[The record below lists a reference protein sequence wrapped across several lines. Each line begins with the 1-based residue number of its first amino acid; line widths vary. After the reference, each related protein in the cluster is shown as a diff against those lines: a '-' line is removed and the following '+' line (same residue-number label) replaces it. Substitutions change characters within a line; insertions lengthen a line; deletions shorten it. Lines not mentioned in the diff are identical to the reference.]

1 MNNDFKAYKKANH
14 SSMSSNYP
22 FAKKSL
28 QKNINKNAN
37 TYNPNNEQISPNQNE
52 IIKGYYINTG
62 GGQNYRRN
70 NSPEEGIEIEEN
82 EINEDMYEREE
93 EEDEKDNEEFKN
105 GELEE
110 GFIGESEYV
119 RRQVPNNS
127 PYYGP
132 VLDYS
137 NFNRREYNYENHEN
151 NEEIEDDSNYNY
163 LRSPNQNDFTRTNYN
178 KFGNKVYQKR
188 RVLGNLR
195 DSASSEAYANNKS
208 NTRTTLTEYRNSGIY
223 IKPKTAYNNLNNNN
237 YGISTE
243 ERGIESLQEST
254 KILNQ
259 STQVYDFPKAEQKK
273 GGKVDLNIG
282 INKLNIKKNRKNVEQ
297 DEPKEEYDIPMYE
310 QNIDKIIKI
319 QSVYRGYKIKSIIDE
334 YHDIDEFIFHISKVQ
349 FNHFYDNFY
358 FFINQLFNV
367 YKSKTLDEVG
377 DPENNFDDEGS
388 EGESDNE
395 NMEDKDMN
403 NSQEE
408 DDDINNKSYEQLK
421 NDYTD
426 LRRRYNALMRRNN
439 ANNNINNITN
449 NSKTSFKKM
458 NLNAEVASLP
468 GETTFGSIK
477 TDTNKLKKFK
487 YNLRPKNNSTTN
499 INDNLSISNYYNE
512 EENENNNKD
521 RRKFYTPE
529 HNNNYEDEEY
539 KRYSYSS
546 LHSEENS
553 KFFDNEN
560 LKKKHRFKS
569 VNVGK
574 MKGIRLNKPE
584 RKNKVFEYSPSIEY
598 DKINLN
604 NNDKINNISI
614 ININKSALEDQEQ
627 EDLFDKKKIEDMAYD
642 KYIINYSKDLRI
654 VKNNKIILKS
664 KEQKEIKENEENKIN
679 ENDILMKENENMIQI
694 EALKKTDEQKI
705 KDIYDNKKLLNKMK
719 QKFDKENSLK
729 LKLSKRTKDNY
740 LTIKPLKNK
749 KLNDNINNNLLQIK
763 ENDFEIKNEYYYI
776 ETADNNIE
784 DLSKN
789 KNENENKNEF
799 NNDKTIFSSENNFN
813 IKAKSDEN
821 KKNKFEDIES
831 NELMIINKL
840 RKKNKKENEINNNE
854 RFIIDAEIKKWN
866 LSTDLNPIAN
876 DEFSINNDD
885 YNNIINDKS
894 TISDKLSYDI
904 ESNELQIIDK
914 IKKNIIKENKEN
926 INVRDNRDS
935 IQLNEEKD
943 EYKIK
948 ERKKILFKS
957 NENNINLKPI
967 KKENLREIKI
977 TTKKILKHEKILS
990 GKKFL
995 KLKDSSE
1002 NSFLIKNS
1010 YTSKVPHKKDL
1021 ISLIPSTN
1029 DKFIIKRKKSKKKEE
1044 EIQATEK
1051 KDFNVEEIDE
1061 ITLESLNKD
1070 YVENIINDNYEKDLK
1085 ERKKMLQK
1093 MKNDEINIK
1102 GKELEKNK
1110 FMILNIGKNKEND
1123 VMYENEGKKKKKMFD
1138 NLDIKKCEG
1147 CSINGIQKENK
1158 NLIKIKNDELMIT
1171 TEEKLKKENDASYDI
1186 KLINEKLEPKN
1197 DINYTINSKK
1207 KENIIVKNNLI
1218 NIKAK
1223 KDANKNNLIIVKQK
1237 KLNLISK
1244 NPKIFTKERIEP
1256 CYSESITIKTRE
1268 EYEDP
1273 IPKFSLSKKFNKL
1286 LSSEN
1291 ENSYPKPNTNLISTL
1306 SSSSENQIE
1315 IIGIKKENKEIKD
1328 ISKQSKP
1335 IIEED
1340 KDKNEFKKNMTKLF
1354 INNMVENKLE
1364 IEKKKSLD
1372 NTKNKLIKVYK
1383 TMKMKNALY
1392 NKSLQSKKDFFDKL
1406 KKTKL
1411 NKKQLYINNTICH
1424 NYISNNKKGENKGQQ
1439 NILYIENNTLQI
1451 RHKNKNK
1458 KNLFPINEN
1467 EINIKKNTKKIKKVD
1482 EEVQISPLRDIKITV
1497 KRTYKKEKILQK
1509 NFKNI
1514 INTNLDS
1521 FTINPGLNMVDIATQ
1536 TPKLRPK
1543 NKVPEKLIFNEIK
1556 TVIKNNRM
1564 NNTVYN
1570 FNAYEVNQISNISYL
1585 GNMSNTEINEINNI
1599 NMKFEKEESNNINNI
1614 NDPDKLYRISQIQ
1627 KILKLFFN
1635 KNDSFLK
1642 LIYLLKWKNN
1652 TKNSDKPE
1660 SIINQDKDIII
1671 NESKVKSDLDKETIE
1686 KANSL
1691 LLNLFERRKKE
1702 VYNMMKKKGKK
1713 SDSKKLRRK
1722 ENAAKK
1728 LNSVIK
1734 QYLGHYVFDLYK
1746 KSKKKV

>member
-28 QKNINKNAN
+28 QKNNNKNAN
-37 TYNPNNEQISPNQNE
+37 AYNPNNEQISPNQNE

-604 NNDKINNISI
+604 NN
-614 ININKSALEDQEQ
+614 
-627 EDLFDKKKIEDMAYD
+627 
-642 KYIINYSKDLRI
+642 
-654 VKNNKIILKS
+654 
-664 KEQKEIKENEENKIN
+664 
-679 ENDILMKENENMIQI
+679 
-694 EALKKTDEQKI
+694 
-705 KDIYDNKKLLNKMK
+705 
-719 QKFDKENSLK
+719 
-729 LKLSKRTKDNY
+729 
-740 LTIKPLKNK
+740 
-749 KLNDNINNNLLQIK
+749 
-763 ENDFEIKNEYYYI
+763 
-776 ETADNNIE
+776 
-784 DLSKN
+784 
-789 KNENENKNEF
+789 
-799 NNDKTIFSSENNFN
+799 
-813 IKAKSDEN
+813 
-821 KKNKFEDIES
+821 
-831 NELMIINKL
+831 
-840 RKKNKKENEINNNE
+840 
-854 RFIIDAEIKKWN
+854 
-866 LSTDLNPIAN
+866 
-876 DEFSINNDD
+876 
-885 YNNIINDKS
+885 
-894 TISDKLSYDI
+894 
-904 ESNELQIIDK
+904 
-914 IKKNIIKENKEN
+914 
-926 INVRDNRDS
+926 
-935 IQLNEEKD
+935 
-943 EYKIK
+943 
-948 ERKKILFKS
+948 
-957 NENNINLKPI
+957 
-967 KKENLREIKI
+967 
-977 TTKKILKHEKILS
+977 
-990 GKKFL
+990 
-995 KLKDSSE
+995 
-1002 NSFLIKNS
+1002 
-1010 YTSKVPHKKDL
+1010 
-1021 ISLIPSTN
+1021 
-1029 DKFIIKRKKSKKKEE
+1029 
-1044 EIQATEK
+1044 
-1051 KDFNVEEIDE
+1051 
-1061 ITLESLNKD
+1061 
-1070 YVENIINDNYEKDLK
+1070 
-1085 ERKKMLQK
+1085 
-1093 MKNDEINIK
+1093 
-1102 GKELEKNK
+1102 
-1110 FMILNIGKNKEND
+1110 
-1123 VMYENEGKKKKKMFD
+1123 
-1138 NLDIKKCEG
+1138 
-1147 CSINGIQKENK
+1147 
-1158 NLIKIKNDELMIT
+1158 
-1171 TEEKLKKENDASYDI
+1171 
-1186 KLINEKLEPKN
+1186 
-1197 DINYTINSKK
+1197 
-1207 KENIIVKNNLI
+1207 
-1218 NIKAK
+1218 
-1223 KDANKNNLIIVKQK
+1223 
-1237 KLNLISK
+1237 
-1244 NPKIFTKERIEP
+1244 
-1256 CYSESITIKTRE
+1256 
-1268 EYEDP
+1268 
-1273 IPKFSLSKKFNKL
+1273 
-1286 LSSEN
+1286 
-1291 ENSYPKPNTNLISTL
+1291 
-1306 SSSSENQIE
+1306 
-1315 IIGIKKENKEIKD
+1315 
-1328 ISKQSKP
+1328 
-1335 IIEED
+1335 
-1340 KDKNEFKKNMTKLF
+1340 
-1354 INNMVENKLE
+1354 
-1364 IEKKKSLD
+1364 
-1372 NTKNKLIKVYK
+1372 
-1383 TMKMKNALY
+1383 
-1392 NKSLQSKKDFFDKL
+1392 
-1406 KKTKL
+1406 
-1411 NKKQLYINNTICH
+1411 
-1424 NYISNNKKGENKGQQ
+1424 
-1439 NILYIENNTLQI
+1439 
-1451 RHKNKNK
+1451 
-1458 KNLFPINEN
+1458 
-1467 EINIKKNTKKIKKVD
+1467 
-1482 EEVQISPLRDIKITV
+1482 
-1497 KRTYKKEKILQK
+1497 
-1509 NFKNI
+1509 
-1514 INTNLDS
+1514 
-1521 FTINPGLNMVDIATQ
+1521 
-1536 TPKLRPK
+1536 
-1543 NKVPEKLIFNEIK
+1543 
-1556 TVIKNNRM
+1556 
-1564 NNTVYN
+1564 
-1570 FNAYEVNQISNISYL
+1570 
-1585 GNMSNTEINEINNI
+1585 
-1599 NMKFEKEESNNINNI
+1599 
-1614 NDPDKLYRISQIQ
+1614 
-1627 KILKLFFN
+1627 
-1635 KNDSFLK
+1635 
-1642 LIYLLKWKNN
+1642 
-1652 TKNSDKPE
+1652 
-1660 SIINQDKDIII
+1660 
-1671 NESKVKSDLDKETIE
+1671 
-1686 KANSL
+1686 
-1691 LLNLFERRKKE
+1691 
-1702 VYNMMKKKGKK
+1702 
-1713 SDSKKLRRK
+1713 
-1722 ENAAKK
+1722 
-1728 LNSVIK
+1728 
-1734 QYLGHYVFDLYK
+1734 
-1746 KSKKKV
+1746 